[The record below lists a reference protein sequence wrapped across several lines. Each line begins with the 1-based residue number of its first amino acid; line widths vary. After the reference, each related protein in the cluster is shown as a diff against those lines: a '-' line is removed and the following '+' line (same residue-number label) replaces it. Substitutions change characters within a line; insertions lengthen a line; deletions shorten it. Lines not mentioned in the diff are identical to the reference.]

1 MRLSGRLIWARW
13 ISTRAIVVAR
23 LMLTS
28 RLVTETVIRRLAPSK
43 GPGSVSDGV
52 SAWLVEGPS

>member
-1 MRLSGRLIWARW
+1 MRLSDHLIWARW

-28 RLVTETVIRRLAPSK
+28 RLVTETVIRRLAPLQ
-43 GPGSVSDGV
+43 GQGFVSDGV
-52 SAWLVEGPS
+52 SVWLVEGPS